1 MIWCQSLY
9 LKICQS
15 EKAQKGDKW
24 PSIGTLFTFLFTAIV
39 CPVVLSLQIVFGLH
53 ASC

>member
-1 MIWCQSLY
+1 MSVTV
-9 LKICQS
+9 LKISQF
-15 EKAQKGDKW
+15 EKAQKGDRW

-39 CPVVLSLQIVFGLH
+39 CPMVFSLQIIFGLH